1 MIRNFFYSSVSASTA
16 ALLLLLYIAAARM
29 LGSVDELGKFSFA
42 LLLGGVFET
51 LMDFGLHQVTI
62 RAVARDKSRASFLL
76 HHTLAIKLL
85 WASAALVVLAVT
97 ANVLRPQ
104 WDVRIACY
112 LIGGSLV
119 FRSYMLTIRG
129 VLQGLEH
136 FGWDALVVLAD
147 RILLL
152 VIGVAAL
159 WMGTGLRGL
168 AIAFVIA
175 RGAALGLALVVT
187 QTRLGGVSLAY
198 DADVWRELHRTALPL
213 GFFLVVLNLYSY
225 VDGVML
231 GSMRTDA
238 ETGLYAAAY
247 RIYEGFTYA
256 ALALSTVLTPRL
268 SALFTTDRGR
278 HRALAI
284 GGTSG
289 SAALGAAVG
298 VVAFVIATP
307 LLVFLFGPAYAAA
320 TAAFRILVVGLPVV
334 FAIWILHAIAISVDR
349 ERLLWQTGLVGLA
362 VNVGLNLYVIP
373 HYGPIG
379 AAAATVAGEVV
390 SMGVLVAGLRR
401 PL

>member
-62 RAVARDKSRASFLL
+62 RAVARDRSRASFLL
-76 HHTLAIKLL
+76 HHALAIKLL
-85 WASAALVVLAVT
+85 WASAALAALVVT

-104 WDVRIACY
+104 WDVRVACY

-136 FGWDALVVLAD
+136 FGWDAIVVLAD

-152 VIGVAAL
+152 IVGVTAL
-159 WMGTGLRGL
+159 WMGTGLKGL
-168 AIAFVIA
+168 AIAFVVA
-175 RGAALGLALVVT
+175 RGLALVLALVVT
-187 QTRLGGVSLAY
+187 QLHLGGVRLAY
-198 DADVWRELHRTALPL
+198 DAGVWRDLHRTALPL

-231 GSMRTDA
+231 GYLRTDA
-238 ETGLYAAAY
+238 DTGLYAAAY

-256 ALALSTVLTPRL
+256 ALALSAVLTPRL
-268 SALFTTDRGR
+268 SALKTSDRRR
-278 HRALAI
+278 HRRLAL
-284 GGTSG
+284 GGVSG
-289 SAALGAAVG
+289 STALGATVAVAAFL
-298 VVAFVIATP
+298 VARP
-307 LLVFLFGPAYAAA
+307 LLLFLYGPDYAAA
-320 TAAFRILVVGLPVV
+320 TLALRILVAGLPIV

-349 ERLLWQTGLVGLA
+349 ETLLLQTGLVGLA

-373 HYGPIG
+373 HYGPVG
-379 AAAATVAGEVV
+379 AAAATVVGEAVC
-390 SMGVLVAGLRR
+390 MAVLIAGLRR
-401 PL
+401 HV